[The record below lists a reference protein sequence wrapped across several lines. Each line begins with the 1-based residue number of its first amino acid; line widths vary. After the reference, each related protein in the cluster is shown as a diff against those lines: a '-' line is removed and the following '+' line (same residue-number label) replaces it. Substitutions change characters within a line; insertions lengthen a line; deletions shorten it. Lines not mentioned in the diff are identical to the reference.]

1 MYTRVCN
8 ENIRLVKPDKCGI
21 VLKELFSQQHLLQE
35 HSMDILKGLNPQQRQ
50 AVDIE
55 HKCYEIQ
62 FDKLERHR
70 SIMMTAPLEII

>member
-1 MYTRVCN
+1 
-8 ENIRLVKPDKCGI
+8 
-21 VLKELFSQQHLLQE
+21 
-35 HSMDILKGLNPQQRQ
+35 MDILKGLNPQQRQ

-70 SIMMTAPLEII
+70 SIMMTVPLEII